1 MQFKIQKT
9 PKEIPIVFH
18 NGCTYDYHFIN
29 NKLEKAFDG
38 HLECLGENTD
48 KYITFSV
55 PISKKL
61 HNGKTIT
68 YTLVY

>member
-9 PKEIPIVFH
+9 LKEIPIDFH

-29 NKLEKAFDG
+29 SKLEKAFDG
-38 HLECLGENTD
+38 QLEFLGENTN

-61 HNGKTIT
+61 HNGNTIT